1 MTFPATPPVAV
12 RGTVFLGT
20 DDAAAACLCAL
31 HDAGL
36 VAAAVTPLA
45 ARRGRSGTPE
55 PCVAAAEAA
64 RLGVP
69 VIETGDVNDEAT
81 LAAIAAHAPRLL
93 VVVSFGQ
100 IMKRAVRE
108 IAPLGA
114 INLHYSLLP
123 RWRGA
128 APVQRAILAGDAE
141 TGAAVQRVVARLDA
155 GAVLAVAPVSIDPRD
170 DTATLRARLTA
181 AGAPL
186 LVDVARRLLAGE
198 AIPAVEQDEALVT
211 RAAPV
216 AKSEGDV
223 DPAAESALAILRK
236 VRAFEPWPRC
246 RVRIVTAAGREET
259 VTIRAASL
267 RPGGGAAPGTV
278 VAADAAGMAVAT
290 TEGLLVIERLQKQ
303 GGKDVDARAFLNG
316 MRVVP
321 GDRVLA
327 PPRGNEG

>member
-1 MTFPATPPVAV
+1 MTSPAANRV
-12 RGTVFLGT
+12 VFLGT
-20 DDAAAACLCAL
+20 DDAAAACLRAL

-55 PCVAAAEAA
+55 PCVCAAEAA

-69 VIETGDVNDEAT
+69 VIEAGDVNDEAT

-100 IMKRAVRE
+100 IMKRSVRE

-128 APVQRAILAGDAE
+128 APVQRAILAGDAQ

-155 GAVLAVAPVSIDPRD
+155 GAVLAVAPIAILPAD

-181 AGAPL
+181 VGAPL
-186 LVDVARRLLAGE
+186 LVDVARRLLGGE
-198 AIPAVEQDEALVT
+198 SIEATEQDESLVT
-211 RAAPV
+211 RAAPI

-223 DPAAESALAILRK
+223 DPSAESALTILRK

-246 RVRIVTAAGREET
+246 RVRITTAAGRDEV
-259 VTIRAASL
+259 VTIRAASV
-267 RPGGGAAPGTV
+267 RDGGNAPPGTV
-278 VAADAAGMAVAT
+278 VSADASGIVVAT
-290 TEGLLVIERLQKQ
+290 TAGALVIERLQKQ

-316 MRVVP
+316 MRVAP
-321 GDRVLA
+321 GDRVQA
-327 PPRGNEG
+327 PPSAPSTSATG